1 MHEAYLILPAI
12 EGCGLVFGWFLARA
26 MEKRYDR
33 GKLSSSDEILDEL
46 ELAYTPRR
54 GIEIRT
60 PAEYLPFVFGCILEN
75 VDSGFED
82 RQVRTL
88 LDRIVEE
95 QPHLTRK
102 ALIPVKVSG
111 VRSEID
117 LQWSRDN
124 EDRVRLFVLAA
135 PKVIRALKKQ
145 SKTIPRPLMG
155 S

>member
-1 MHEAYLILPAI
+1 MHYAYLILPAI
-12 EGCGLVFGWFLARA
+12 VGCGLVFGWFLARA
-26 MEKRYDR
+26 MEKRYDW

>member
-1 MHEAYLILPAI
+1 MHYAYLILPAI
-12 EGCGLVFGWFLARA
+12 VGCGLVFGWFLARA

-60 PAEYLPFVFGCILEN
+60 PAEYLPFIFGCILEN

>member
-1 MHEAYLILPAI
+1 MHYAYLILPAI
-12 EGCGLVFGWFLARA
+12 VGCGLVFGWFLARA

-95 QPHLTRK
+95 RPHLTRK

-135 PKVIRALKKQ
+135 PKVIRALKKK

>member
-1 MHEAYLILPAI
+1 MQYAYFILPAI
-12 EGCGLVFGWFLARA
+12 VCCGLVSGWFLARA
-26 MEKRYDR
+26 LEKRYDR
-33 GKLSSSDEILDEL
+33 ARFSSSDEILDEL

-60 PAEYLPFVFGCILEN
+60 QTEYLPFVFGCILEN

-82 RQVRTL
+82 KQVQTL
-88 LDRIVEE
+88 LDRIVDQE
-95 QPHLTRK
+95 PHMTRN

-117 LQWSRDN
+117 LQWSRDG

-135 PKVIRALKKQ
+135 PKVIRALKRK
-145 SKTIPRPLMG
+145 SKTIPRALMG
-155 S
+155 N

>member
-1 MHEAYLILPAI
+1 MHYAYLILPAI
-12 EGCGLVFGWFLARA
+12 VGCGLVFGWFLARA

-95 QPHLTRK
+95 QPHLPRK

>member
-1 MHEAYLILPAI
+1 MHYAYLILPAI
-12 EGCGLVFGWFLARA
+12 VGCGLVFGWFLARA

-145 SKTIPRPLMG
+145 STTIPRPLMG

>member
-1 MHEAYLILPAI
+1 MHYAYLILPAI
-12 EGCGLVFGWFLARA
+12 VGCGLVFGWFLARA

-75 VDSGFED
+75 VDSGFEG

>member
-1 MHEAYLILPAI
+1 MHYAYLILPAI
-12 EGCGLVFGWFLARA
+12 VGCGLVFGWFLARA

>member
-1 MHEAYLILPAI
+1 MPYAYLILPAI
-12 EGCGLVFGWFLARA
+12 VCCGLIAGWILARA
-26 MEKRYDR
+26 LERRYYR
-33 GKLSSSDEILDEL
+33 GKQGSSEEILDGL

-60 PAEYLPFVFGCILEN
+60 QTEYLPYVFGCILEN

-82 RQVRTL
+82 KQVRNL
-88 LDRIVEE
+88 LDRIEE
-95 QPHLTRK
+95 QRPNGAK
-102 ALIPVKVSG
+102 NALFPVRVSG

-124 EDRVRLFVLAA
+124 ENRVRIFVLAA

-145 SKTIPRPLMG
+145 VKAIPRALVG
-155 S
+155 N

>member
-1 MHEAYLILPAI
+1 MHYAYLILPAI
-12 EGCGLVFGWFLARA
+12 VGCGLVFGWFLARA

-135 PKVIRALKKQ
+135 PKVMRALRKQ
-145 SKTIPRPLMG
+145 ARSIPRALMG
-155 S
+155 N

>member
-1 MHEAYLILPAI
+1 MHYAYLILPALV
-12 EGCGLVFGWFLARA
+12 GCGLVVGWFLARA

>member
-1 MHEAYLILPAI
+1 MHFAYLILPAI
-12 EGCGLVFGWFLARA
+12 VCCGLVFGWLLARA
-26 MEKRYDR
+26 LEKRYDR
-33 GKLSSSDEILDEL
+33 GNKSSSDEILDGL

-60 PAEYLPFVFGCILEN
+60 QTEYLPFVFGCILEN

-82 RQVRTL
+82 KQVRTL
-88 LDRIVEE
+88 LDRIGE
-95 QPHLTRK
+95 QRPHSTLN

-117 LQWSRDN
+117 LQWSRDS

-145 SKTIPRPLMG
+145 SRSIPQALAEN
-155 S
+155 

>member
-1 MHEAYLILPAI
+1 MHYAYLILPAI
-12 EGCGLVFGWFLARA
+12 VGCGLVFGWFLARA
-26 MEKRYDR
+26 MEKRYDW

-60 PAEYLPFVFGCILEN
+60 PAEYLPFIFGCILEN